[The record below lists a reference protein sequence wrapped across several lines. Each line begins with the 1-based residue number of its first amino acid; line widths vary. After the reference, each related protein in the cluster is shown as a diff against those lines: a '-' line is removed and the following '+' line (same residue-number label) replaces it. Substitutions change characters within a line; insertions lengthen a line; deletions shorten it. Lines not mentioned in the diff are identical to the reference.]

1 MLVAVMLLYTFLLVL
16 MVSTLHI
23 ATRYESNIKIIY
35 HTNAG
40 DPWELYS
47 LDLYM
52 GSRYHTDFVILRKLC
67 SHP

>member
-1 MLVAVMLLYTFLLVL
+1 MLVLVLLLYTVLLL
-16 MVSTLHI
+16 FMVSILHI
-23 ATRYESNIKIIY
+23 ATCYESNIKIIY
-35 HTNAG
+35 HTNAD

-52 GSRYHTDFVILRKLC
+52 ESRYNTDFVILRKLC